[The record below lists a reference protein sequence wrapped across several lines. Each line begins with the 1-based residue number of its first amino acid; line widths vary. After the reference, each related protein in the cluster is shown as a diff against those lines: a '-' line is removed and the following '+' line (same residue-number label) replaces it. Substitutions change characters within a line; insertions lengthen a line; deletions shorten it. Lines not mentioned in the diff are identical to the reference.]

1 MFEQSKI
8 LHKFS
13 VTVKSKDLPVTHQF
27 VKLDKNLKNKEV
39 TYVITEITN
48 EMKVTLD
55 NLGMKSLFIQTQR
68 LQLNGLELDDPRYE
82 YLERTFLNRRR
93 MFDNFL
99 EDFDLEINR
108 SRIEEYADDLSR
120 IIKLKRSNYF
130 AESQD
135 VEKNTLY
142 EYLDKSISNSQ
153 EFVLESEI
161 ENIEKDISKMKN
173 HMEKLLTLGIYEP
186 DEVSLTSLIKDSK
199 ILDAKLTELKEF
211 MRDVAEN
218 QDSPEYTNN
227 PDYTNK
233 LLNYSLKSSLLR
245 SYAVNM
251 GKKLDIFVDLEAKIE
266 AFINNL
272 NILKHKKV
280 EVNLEKGFLFKIET
294 GLETGKIINPKEL
307 SSGEQHE
314 VILNYELIFKT
325 ENNSIILI
333 DEPEI
338 SLHILWQRKY
348 IDNLIEIAKAN
359 NLSIIVATHSPDI
372 VYNHRKLVHVLS
384 DIYCNEG

>member
-1 MFEQSKI
+1 M
-8 LHKFS
+8 
-13 VTVKSKDLPVTHQF
+13 
-27 VKLDKNLKNKEV
+27 
-39 TYVITEITN
+39 ITEITN

-82 YLERTFLNRRR
+82 YLERTFINRRR

-120 IIKLKRSNYF
+120 TIKQKRSNYF
-130 AESQD
+130 SESQD
-135 VEKNTLY
+135 VEKKTLY

-161 ENIEKDISKMKN
+161 ENIENDISKMKN
-173 HMEKLLTLGIYEP
+173 HMEKLLKLGIYEP
-186 DEVSLTSLIKDSK
+186 DEVSLTSLINDSK
-199 ILDAKLTELKEF
+199 ILDAKLNELKEF

-272 NILKHKKV
+272 KILKHKKV

-294 GLETGKIINPKEL
+294 GLETGRIINPKDL

-348 IDNLIEIAKAN
+348 IDNLIDIAKAN

-372 VYNHRKLVHVLS
+372 VYNHRKLVHALS